1 MDEQSM
7 QIFVQEQIKKLTTF
21 GGARDEDVLHWL
33 QDTECIFDQVQLKPS
48 NKYLAVQSYLKGTA
62 GTCFRLHKSNIPD
75 CQLQLNNN
83 NQLCIVVI
91 IRRWPLILIY
101 HQLLI
106 EVHQIQTQSP
116 SSPYIRTLPLSTP
129 VTNIDQQ
136 SDMLTLS
143 EQPSSHQSVNTE
155 SINNSIVDN
164 IPNVISST
172 ITNILRSCSSTVA
185 VNNTPPHEAELKQ
198 LESDKTNSCSLNDI
212 HVANDEFIYVSE
224 LVKLHAQVTSD
235 NTDIKNHTVNVT
247 FSTNR
252 IYILQIDYTPNS
264 THLRLREE
272 EKEERKTQV
281 N

>member
-75 CQLQLNNN
+75 
-83 NQLCIVVI
+83 
-91 IRRWPLILIY
+91 WFMFKKEILE
-101 HQLLI
+101 LLI